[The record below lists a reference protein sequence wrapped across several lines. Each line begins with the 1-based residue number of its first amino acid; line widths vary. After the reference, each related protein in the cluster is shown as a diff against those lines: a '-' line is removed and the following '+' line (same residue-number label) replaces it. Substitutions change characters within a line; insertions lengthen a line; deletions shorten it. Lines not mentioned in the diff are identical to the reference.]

1 MIVNIPARLLT
12 PLLPALL
19 RAESEASRRGDN
31 LHLTPKARGVA
42 QQDQRALTD
51 LRRVLLSAL
60 DTQPYSVAALAVLE
74 SESLSPA
81 DCCPVTGQEY
91 GTGA

>member
-12 PLLPALL
+12 PVLPALNRVHVQAFL
-19 RAESEASRRGDN
+19 DG
-31 LHLTPKARGVA
+31 A
-42 QQDQRALTD
+42 QQDATALKELASLLRA
-51 LRRVLLSAL
+51 AL
-60 DTQPYSVAALAVLE
+60 DAQPCSVAELAVRE
-74 SESLSPA
+74 SESVPPS